1 MLQSSSSTVNG
12 WASGLCPPFADGA
25 ARCDPT
31 GTWLEAQSGPNSS
44 AGPKISFHSL
54 THRAVIQ
61 ITLPVSTYEKP
72 MQMRGNERRE
82 KEKFSGKNQGNCNLA
97 SNDFW
102 NCRQL
107 GRKSSGSQRIYT
119 NANHLNPCCDYAG
132 KKKIK
137 QQKHSLS
144 KKKRYLAP
152 SVTKEISV
160 AVTDAFIQLL
170 PSRTQILDH
179 PRNSWLPDKRVS
191 KSHWLLKLT
200 IWKWTFTLRWATL
213 CIYIQTH
220 WHSSPDSKLVFLCLK
235 PRSI

>member
-1 MLQSSSSTVNG
+1 MATLFSILAWRSPWTE
-12 WASGLCPPFADGA
+12 
-25 ARCDPT
+25 DPCGPQCIESQRVGHNLAHT
-31 GTWLEAQSGPNSS
+31 LEICLWLS
-44 AGPKISFHSL
+44 HSL
-54 THRAVIQ
+54 DSGSHKKAMWTSR
-61 ITLPVSTYEKP
+61 
-72 MQMRGNERRE
+72 NERRE

-191 KSHWLLKLT
+191 KSH
-200 IWKWTFTLRWATL
+200 
-213 CIYIQTH
+213 
-220 WHSSPDSKLVFLCLK
+220 
-235 PRSI
+235 